1 LAVDRRQEAVA
12 AVEPIHTAVPG
23 RARLRVAGLRDNHLL
38 KRRIEELLP
47 DGARI
52 RSASAS
58 VVTGNAFVL
67 FDPELPLDSVVARLG
82 RIVTE
87 LPSTSGEAQGG
98 EPWHALPTDKVLH
111 LLGTSAAGLT
121 GAEARQRARE
131 FGTNTLPR
139 IPRRSQIAILLDQL
153 RSGPVAVLAVAAGL
167 SVASGGTLDAVVIL
181 GVVALNAGIG
191 LVTQSKTEAIIGS
204 MRLPVQ
210 TSVPVERDETAQE
223 LPPDDI
229 VPGDRLVLRPGVV
242 AAADARVIET
252 DGLSADESM
261 LTGESLPVPKTVAPV
276 ASDCPLADRASMVY
290 RGTVIA
296 TGSGAAITVATGRH
310 TEAGRIHL
318 LVGEAQAPETPL
330 QRHLGGLARQL
341 VVGCGV
347 VCGLV
352 FASSLLRG
360 NPLLRALQGAI
371 ALAVAAV
378 PEGLPTL
385 ATTALALGI
394 DEMRRHQVMVRRLD
408 AVENLASVDV
418 IAFDKTGTLTR
429 NQMSAAAIV
438 CDGKRVEVA
447 DDKIEN
453 PVAAADANAGR
464 EIERLL
470 EIGALCSEAEVDEVG
485 QVIGSA
491 TEAALVRV
499 AIGEGVDVRALR
511 QKWPMEAIAYRSG
524 DRLYVRTTH
533 LDAGGNRLIAIKGSP
548 EQVLAL
554 CSWRQRNGRRRRL
567 SGTARR
573 AIVRENRRMAGE
585 GLRVLGLA
593 YAEADPGVDPDS
605 VFDTALIWIG
615 LIGLSDAARQGVAPL
630 LSRFA
635 AAGVRVVM
643 LTGDQARTAGAIA
656 RDLGLGNGSPIEIVD
671 SEALRS
677 ADEGRLTELVQRS
690 NVFARVAPADK
701 LKIVRALQAAGRVVA
716 MTGDGINDSPAI
728 RAANVGIVMGKSGA
742 GAARDVAD
750 IVLQTDDLPAIATA
764 LEHGRTT
771 YANIRKAIHYLLAT
785 NLSEI
790 LVVLASTAVGAAAPL
805 TPIQLL
811 WINLLSDIF
820 PALGLALEPPEQ
832 DALEQPPR
840 DAREPL
846 LTAAQIRVLAREGT
860 VIAAGSLAAYCYGRM
875 RYGSSPQAS
884 TLAFSSLV
892 GAQLLHSLTCR
903 SPTHG
908 LFSAEPLK
916 PNRPLAIAVA
926 VSAALQITILT
937 VPPLRR
943 LMKLSPLGP
952 LDLVVS
958 LVGAVMPF
966 FVNEAAK
973 ISSRPTENGLR

>member
-1 LAVDRRQEAVA
+1 M
-12 AVEPIHTAVPG
+12 PG
-23 RARLRVAGLRDNHLL
+23 RARLRVAGLRGNRLL
-38 KRRIEELLP
+38 QRRIEALVP
-47 DGARI
+47 DGAGI
-52 RSASAS
+52 RSARASAD
-58 VVTGNAFVL
+58 TGNAFVL
-67 FDPELPLDSVVARLG
+67 FDPELPLDSVVARLS
-82 RIVTE
+82 RIVTD
-87 LPSTSGEAQGG
+87 PSSAGGAAQGG
-98 EPWHALPTDKVLH
+98 EAWHALPANRVLH

-121 GAEARQRARE
+121 SADARQRARE

-139 IPRRSQIAILLDQL
+139 IVRRSQFAILLDQL
-153 RSGPVAVLAVAAGL
+153 RSGPVAVLAAAAGL
-167 SVASGGTLDAVVIL
+167 SVASGGLLDASVIL

-191 LVTQSKTEAIIGS
+191 LVTQTKTEAIIGS
-204 MRLPVQ
+204 LRLPAQ
-210 TSVPVERDETAQE
+210 NSAPVERDGTEQE
-223 LPPDDI
+223 LPPEGI
-229 VPGDRLVLRPGVV
+229 VPGDLLVLRPGVV
-242 AAADARVIET
+242 AAADARVIEA

-261 LTGESLPVPKTVAPV
+261 LTGESLPVAKTVAPV
-276 ASDCPLADRASMVY
+276 ASGSPLADRASMIY

-296 TGSGAAITVATGRH
+296 SGRGAAIAVATGRH

-318 LVGEAQAPETPL
+318 LVGEAQPPETPM
-330 QRHLGGLARQL
+330 QRQL
-341 VVGCGV
+341 GTLAQQLVIGCGV

-352 FASSLLRG
+352 FAGGLLRG
-360 NPLLRALQGAI
+360 NPVLRALQGAI

-394 DEMRRHQVMVRRLD
+394 DKMRRHQVMVRRLD

-453 PVAAADANAGR
+453 FAAAANANAGR
-464 EIERLL
+464 EIGRLL
-470 EIGALCSEAEVDEVG
+470 EIGVLCSEAEVGEDL

-499 AIGEGVDVRALR
+499 AIAEGVDVRALR

-524 DRLYVRTTH
+524 DRLYVKTTH
-533 LDAGGNRLIAIKGSP
+533 LDAAGNRLVAVKGSP
-548 EQVLAL
+548 EQVLSL
-554 CSWRQRNGRRRRL
+554 CRRRQQNGRKLKL
-567 SGTARR
+567 SETARR
-573 AIVRENRRMAGE
+573 AIVRENRGMAGE

-593 YAEADPGVDPDS
+593 YAAADPGVDPDS
-605 VFDTALIWIG
+605 AFETGLTWIG
-615 LIGLSDAARQGVAPL
+615 LIGLSDTTRQGVAPL
-630 LSRFA
+630 LARFA

-643 LTGDQARTAGAIA
+643 LTGDQARTAAAVA
-656 RDLGLGNGSPIEIVD
+656 RDLGLANRSSIEVVD

-677 ADEGRLTELVQRS
+677 ADENGLTELVQRAH
-690 NVFARVAPADK
+690 VFARVAPADK
-701 LKIVRALQAAGRVVA
+701 LEIVGALQAAGRVVA
-716 MTGDGINDSPAI
+716 MTGDGVNDSPAI

-742 GAARDVAD
+742 GATRDVAD

-771 YANIRKAIHYLLAT
+771 YTNIRKAIHYLLAT

-790 LVVLASTAVGAAAPL
+790 LVVLAATSLGASAPL

-820 PALGLALEPPEQ
+820 PALGLALEPPEP
-832 DALEQPPR
+832 DVLEQPPR
-840 DAREPL
+840 DSHEPL
-846 LTAAQIRVLAREGT
+846 ITAAQMRVLGREGV

-875 RYGSSPQAS
+875 RYGQSPQAS

-903 SPTHG
+903 STTSG
-908 LFSAEPLK
+908 VFSTRPLP
-916 PNRPLAIAVA
+916 PNRPLTIAIAL
-926 VSAALQITILT
+926 SAALQTGVLTI
-937 VPPLRR
+937 PALRR
-943 LMKLSPLGP
+943 VMRLAPLNA
-952 LDLVVS
+952 LDAIIGLA
-958 LVGAVMPF
+958 GAAIPF
-966 FVNEAAK
+966 LVNEAAK
-973 ISSRPTENGLR
+973 ISTRPVDSGF